1 MKKDIRERQDVIFQ
15 ASLSISLILTI
26 IAFLTVKQFA
36 LKGYLPTGA
45 KETILENIEEQVDVL
60 KEPPPPPKPILP
72 VEITVSE
79 EGEEEE
85 REISPTTVFNEIQE
99 TPVLPETKVY
109 ESYEV
114 EETPEVVQKVDPIYP
129 EIARQLKLEG
139 WVYVRVI
146 VGPDGRVRYAEIVK
160 SAHEVFN
167 QPVLEAVRKWI
178 FKPGKQLGQP
188 VTVRVIIPYLFRL
201 EK

>member
-1 MKKDIRERQDVIFQ
+1 MKKDIREKQDVIFQ
-15 ASLSISLILTI
+15 ASLSIALILTI
-26 IAFLTVKQFA
+26 VAFLTIKQFA
-36 LKGYLPTGA
+36 LKAYLP
-45 KETILENIEEQVDVL
+45 KNVEETILENIEEQVDVL
-60 KEPPPPPKPILP
+60 KEPPPPPKPVLP

-79 EGEEEE
+79 GEEEE
-85 REISPTTVFNEIQE
+85 VEIAPTTEFNEVQE
-99 TPVLPETKVY
+99 TPVLPEMKVY

-114 EETPEVVQKVDPIYP
+114 EEVPQPVKKVPPVYP

-139 WVYVRVI
+139 LVYVRLI
-146 VGPDGRVRYAEIVK
+146 VGPDGRVKHAEILK

-188 VTVRVIIPYLFRL
+188 VTVRVVVPYRFKL

>member
-1 MKKDIRERQDVIFQ
+1 MKKDIREKQDVIFQ
-15 ASLSISLILTI
+15 ASLSIALILTI
-26 IAFLTVKQFA
+26 IAFLTIKQFA
-36 LKGYLPTGA
+36 LKAYLP
-45 KETILENIEEQVDVL
+45 KNVEETILENIEEQVEVL
-60 KEPPPPPKPILP
+60 KEPPPPPKPVLP
-72 VEITVSE
+72 VEITVAE

-85 REISPTTVFNEIQE
+85 VEIAPTTEFNEVQE
-99 TPVLPETKVY
+99 TPVLPEMKVY

-114 EETPEVVQKVDPIYP
+114 EEPPEVIKKVDPIYP

-146 VGPDGRVRYAEIVK
+146 VGPDGRVKHAEILK

-167 QPVLEAVRKWI
+167 QPILEAVRKWR

-188 VTVRVIIPYLFRL
+188 VTVRVVIPYHFIL